1 MVSGGLESKHDLDG
15 TSEDKP
21 QAGTSRRPDLWR
33 YGEIHRDATRNKR
46 TLFAHGSNPIKNF
59 RASWILACQRAGVP
73 GLLFH
78 GLRRTAVRNLRRAGM
93 PETVIMKITGH
104 RTRSV

>member
-46 TLFAHGSNPIKNF
+46 TSVCSRFQPDQEFSSKLDSRMPTCRCSRFAVSRFAADGDPEIS
-59 RASWILACQRAGVP
+59 AGP
-73 GLLFH
+73 GCLK
-78 GLRRTAVRNLRRAGM
+78 
-93 PETVIMKITGH
+93 P
-104 RTRSV
+104 SS